1 MLTIQQIRARLAD
14 RNLRVVAE
22 AIDVHPQ
29 SLYRIMNGTEPSYRI
44 LCALSEYLEATCRL

>member
-44 LCALSEYLEATCRL
+44 LRALSDYLEATCRL